1 MKTQQSITSLPVSP
15 ADDRRKRMIQYTIAM
30 TIRVICVL
38 LLFVVQGWWLLVVG
52 IGAIVLPYVAV
63 VLANNVSGGAPS
75 AVERPGGLV
84 PFVDPRAPQQWQPEQ
99 WEPGQPPRPGSEN
112 DA

>member
-15 ADDRRKRMIQYTIAM
+15 ADDRRRRMIKYTIAM

-38 LLFVVQGWWLLVVG
+38 LLFVVQGWWLIVVG

-63 VLANNVSGGAPS
+63 VLANNVSGGIPT

-84 PFVDPRAPQQWQPEQ
+84 PLRDPRAPQAWSPDQTEQ
-99 WEPGQPPRPGSEN
+99 GPRE
-112 DA
+112 